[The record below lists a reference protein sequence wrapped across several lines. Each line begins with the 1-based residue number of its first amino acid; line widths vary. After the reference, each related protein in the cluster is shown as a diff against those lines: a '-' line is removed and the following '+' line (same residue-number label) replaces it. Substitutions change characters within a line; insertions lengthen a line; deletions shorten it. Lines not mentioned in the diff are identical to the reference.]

1 MRESNYGVGVIATI
15 FSIIVKMSEKSLTKA
30 KTQKDMSDYGIELH
44 ILNQRLTC
52 CQFPI
57 AKSATGADCPNFC
70 LMPPCQSGAMCPDTY
85 DSNGCLM
92 PPTCSP
98 NIAPCGEF
106 PSWEQVV
113 KACPKSQYDSYG
125 CEVNPGNLT
134 LSDKTFSAVRNQR
147 PLTTYF

>member
-1 MRESNYGVGVIATI
+1 
-15 FSIIVKMSEKSLTKA
+15 
-30 KTQKDMSDYGIELH
+30 MSDDGIQLH

-70 LMPPCQSGAMCPDTY
+70 MMPPCQSGAMCPDTY

-106 PSWEQVV
+106 ASWEQVV

-134 LSDKTFSAVRNQR
+134 LSDKSFPAVRNQR
-147 PLTTYF
+147 PLTYL

>member
-1 MRESNYGVGVIATI
+1 MQDLGLVITYYLGIQATTALAETTAI
-15 FSIIVKMSEKSLTKA
+15 ADFRGLTFFSLYMSLTV
-30 KTQKDMSDYGIELH
+30 
-44 ILNQRLTC
+44 LNQRLTC

-70 LMPPCQSGAMCPDTY
+70 MMPPCQSGAMCPDTY

-125 CEVNPGNLT
+125 CEVNPGNFT
-134 LSDKTFSAVRNQR
+134 LSDKTFSDVRNQS
-147 PLTTYF
+147 PLATYF